1 MVAQLPIELLQI
13 IFQDA
18 TQESLRQF
26 RLVDRQWNAASTP
39 CVFERFHASLF
50 SRSLTKL
57 SALSQSPL
65 AKYVKAID
73 FHIDQLPGHYSREE
87 WEAKIDFRP
96 DFLGYRASLEDNEDY
111 AQVSSK
117 YDKLPRHTFTPAHLD
132 QGWNAFRK
140 YCGEQEHWSQGQE
153 GAVLKDCVSR
163 LHNVR
168 EVVVDR
174 AKPFAG
180 LVNIQPFWRTFRTEI
195 LVGPDAWTYESSRWD
210 GLDSLASLFMVTAI
224 GHRNSVPGTRA
235 VEKLTLNLPAEW
247 SFYDM
252 VYLPSHYPNRDS
264 IKGYP
269 ESADPAARYEV
280 ILSAFRTLK
289 HLTLR
294 CPSADDGEDLEG
306 ISQVQEATLILNTAS
321 GLRSLDL
328 DFGEPGDS
336 YEGVEDH
343 IHPGLVPLLAHNET
357 AYPHLENLR
366 ISASFDSKL
375 FESFLLLHKKTL
387 KSLDIR
393 DCFCDD
399 WEKVLLTIAKTLDL
413 EHIYLESLWSPGPVE
428 DDWDEGGEGPA
439 LLLGEGLDAID
450 EFAQDLKVFLYTGK
464 GSMPREDDY
473 EASEDSDPLADERE
487 ETFYQMIAVSDPDV
501 VSDDGE
507 DIEEE

>member
-1 MVAQLPIELLQI
+1 MVAQLPTELLQI

-57 SALSQSPL
+57 SALSQSSL

-73 FHIDQLPGHYSREE
+73 FHTDQLPEHYSWEE

-96 DFLGYRASLEDNEDY
+96 CFLGYRASLEDNDDY
-111 AQVSSK
+111 SQVAGK
-117 YDKLPRHTFTPAHLD
+117 YDKLPRHNFTPTHLD
-132 QGWNAFRK
+132 QGWQAFRK
-140 YCGEQEHWSQGQE
+140 YCGEQQHWNQGQE

-195 LVGPDAWTYESSRWD
+195 LVGPDAWTYDASRWN
-210 GLDSLASLFMVTAI
+210 GLDALTSLFIVTAI
-224 GHRNSVPGTRA
+224 GHRNSGPSTRA

-280 ILSAFRTLK
+280 ILSAFLALK
-289 HLTLR
+289 DLTLR
-294 CPSADDGEDLEG
+294 CPSIDEGEDPEG
-306 ISQVQEATLILNTAS
+306 ISQVQEATLILNSAS

-336 YEGVEDH
+336 YEGVGAAEDH
-343 IHPGLVPLLAHNET
+343 VHPGLVPLLARKET

-399 WEKVLLTIAKTLDL
+399 WERILLTIAKTLDL

-428 DDWDEGGEGPA
+428 DDWDGGGEGPA

-450 EFAQDLKVFLYTGK
+450 EFAQDMKVFLYTGK

-473 EASEDSDPLADERE
+473 EASEDTEYEREGE
-487 ETFYQMIAVSDPDV
+487 ETFHQMIAVGDLAGNG
-501 VSDDGE
+501 GE
-507 DIEEE
+507 GIEEE